1 MSKWERPRM
10 MSTSRRRQANGKI
23 VAQVDLFLG
32 TNIYQ
37 TKFLMKQKTAD
48 VTACESPCMRSSERL
63 ANESEVKAT
72 QPARQEG
79 NGESSTSKSN
89 IIISSSTLVL
99 VDMEDE
105 VDEVVSQGDEVKRR
119 ASASS
124 VAELAVV

>member
-1 MSKWERPRM
+1 MGTTSDDVNIPSTTTKW
-10 MSTSRRRQANGKI
+10 KI

-32 TNIYQ
+32 KRTNIYQ